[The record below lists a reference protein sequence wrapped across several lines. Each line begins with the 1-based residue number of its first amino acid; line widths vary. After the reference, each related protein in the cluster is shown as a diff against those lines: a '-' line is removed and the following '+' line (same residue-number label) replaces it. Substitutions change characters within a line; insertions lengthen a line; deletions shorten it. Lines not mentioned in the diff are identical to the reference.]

1 MPSGYENYTIR
12 QKTKHKQTAA
22 GLILF
27 CLATGPALAHEEG
40 ADGHLIPH
48 EFAGL
53 NFDGGTTW
61 FLQATSGAKKDTA
74 ALTYTLDLSIEKEM
88 EGRGKVAVAF
98 EAGDGEGVDPDIG
111 TLSAVNYD
119 AFFTELTNNV
129 GGSTNVV
136 ALSISQAYYENEWGS
151 GRLVIDVGKLDVH
164 SFFDD
169 NAFANDETDQYLSAI
184 FTRSADT
191 SYKQLDFYYAPAI
204 ALQYQPVP
212 LVGMTLIAANGNKS
226 GFSDIF
232 NQMYYVGQ
240 INFMPGLGG
249 YEGNYRVYALLDNR
263 DSVNTTFTRIN
274 SVSMPDIQAGDLS
287 KGKREENTAWGLSFD
302 QALPGD
308 LGVFARFSSQ
318 DDKFIENL
326 VESSWSFG
334 ALVEGKRWGR
344 KGDSFGVA
352 YGSVN
357 VNKDPAVL
365 AYAGLSKADDETH
378 FEVFYKC
385 GYKDHY
391 TITPDIQVINNIG
404 GDASADSVIVYGV
417 RSQLNF

>member
-1 MPSGYENYTIR
+1 MLMSYKKSLR
-12 QKTKHKQTAA
+12 QKLVVT
-22 GLILF
+22 GLMLF
-27 CLATGPALAHEEG
+27 CGVTGSVLAHEG
-40 ADGHLIPH
+40 TDDGHIIPH

-74 ALTYTLDLSIEKEM
+74 ALTYTLDLAIEKDLG
-88 EGRGKVAVAF
+88 GRGKVAVAF
-98 EAGDGEGVDPDIG
+98 EAGDGEGVDSDIG
-111 TLSAVNYD
+111 TLSSVNYD

-136 ALSISQAYYENEWGS
+136 ALSISQAYYENEFGS
-151 GRLVIDVGKLDVH
+151 GRLVIDAGKQDVH
-164 SFFDD
+164 ALFDD
-169 NAFANDETDQYLSAI
+169 NAFANDETDQFLSAI

-191 SYKQLDFYYAPAI
+191 SYKQLDFYYAPAV
-204 ALQYQPVP
+204 ALQYQPVS
-212 LVGMTLIAANGNKS
+212 LLALTLIAANGNDS

-232 NQMYYVGQ
+232 SQMYYVGQ
-240 INFMPGLGG
+240 LNFMPGLGG
-249 YEGNYRVYALLDNR
+249 YEGNYRIYALLDNR
-263 DSVNTTFTRIN
+263 DSANTTFTKIN
-274 SVSMPDIQAGDLS
+274 SVSMADIQAGDLS
-287 KGKREENTAWGLSFD
+287 RGKREENTAWGLSFD

-308 LGVFARFSSQ
+308 LGVFARYSSQ

-334 ALVEGKRWGR
+334 ALMEGKRWGR
-344 KGDSFGVA
+344 KGDSFGIA

-391 TITPDIQVINNIG
+391 TITPDIQIINNIG
-404 GDASADSVIVYGV
+404 GDAGADRVIVYGL